1 MSIASIMTR
10 KVVTVEMD
18 DTLLTISMIFKNVKF
33 HHLLVIEDRK
43 LVGVI
48 SDRDFLKAVS
58 PFLGKVIETTRD
70 LDTLKKRAHQIMSRN
85 PITVSPETSI
95 ETAAS
100 LLLEKNIS
108 CLPVT
113 SPQNGI
119 EGIVTWKDILKFYIG
134 NK

>member
-1 MSIASIMTR
+1 MTVASIMTR

-18 DTLLTISMIFKNVKF
+18 DTLLIISMIFEHVKF
-33 HHLLVIEDRK
+33 HHILVVENRK

-48 SDRDFLKAVS
+48 SDRDLLRSVS
-58 PFLGKVIETTRD
+58 PFLKTACETTRD
-70 LDTLKKRAHQIMSRN
+70 LDTLRKRAHQIMSRN
-85 PITVSPETSI
+85 PITVSPETDI

-108 CLPVT
+108 CLPVV
-113 SPQNGI
+113 SFHGNI
-119 EGIVTWKDILKFYIG
+119 EGIVTWKDILKFYLG